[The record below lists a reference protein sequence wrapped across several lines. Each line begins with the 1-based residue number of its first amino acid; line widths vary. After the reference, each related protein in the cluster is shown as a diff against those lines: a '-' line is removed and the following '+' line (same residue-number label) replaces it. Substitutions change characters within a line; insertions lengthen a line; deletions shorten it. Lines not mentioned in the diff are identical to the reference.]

1 MSTMSTVGVCE
12 GFGGETVKV
21 VGEGLGVLGR
31 RMGCAS

>member
-12 GFGGETVKV
+12 GFWGKTVEV
-21 VGEGLGVLGR
+21 VGEGLGILGR